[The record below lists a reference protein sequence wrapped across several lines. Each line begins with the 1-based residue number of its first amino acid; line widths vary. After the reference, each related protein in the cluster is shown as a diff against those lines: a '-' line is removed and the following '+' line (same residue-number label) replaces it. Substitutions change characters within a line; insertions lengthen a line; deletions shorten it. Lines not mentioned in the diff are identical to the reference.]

1 MAPDDYCGCIQI
13 IAGCCSADMGAC
25 SDLLAANPDL
35 SVDPDTTF
43 NFCNLHGNVCT
54 RCDGHPIWPSRCI
67 SMSILS
73 SLCKPLGATLAQP
86 CFKRSRRDVKE

>member
-1 MAPDDYCGCIQI
+1 MRVCRMTRGVFATQI

-54 RCDGHPIWPSRCI
+54 RCDSR
-67 SMSILS
+67 L
-73 SLCKPLGATLAQP
+73 
-86 CFKRSRRDVKE
+86 